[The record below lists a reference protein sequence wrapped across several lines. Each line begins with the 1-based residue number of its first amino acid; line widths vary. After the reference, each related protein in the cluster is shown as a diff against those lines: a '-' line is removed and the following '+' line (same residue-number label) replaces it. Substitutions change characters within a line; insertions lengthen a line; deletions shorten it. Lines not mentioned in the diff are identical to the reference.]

1 MDPSCLQWDAMTR
14 RAWLM
19 MAAAAALWGA
29 SYMFIKVA
37 LDDLSEGAIVCIRV
51 ALGAAVLLPLAARA
65 GALGGLR
72 GRWTW
77 LTVVALVQV
86 TVPFL
91 LITFGENHV
100 PSALAGILVA
110 SAPIFTSLLAVAFDH
125 AEQMRGWAGAGVV
138 VGIVGV
144 ALLFGVDL
152 SGDGDAIAGGLMI
165 LLASLGYAA
174 GAMLIKHRLRG
185 IAPVAVA
192 GSNMAVAAV
201 VTLPLLI
208 ASPPTAVPGTDT
220 ILSMLVL
227 GAGGTGIAF
236 LWFYTLIAELGPS
249 RASII
254 AYIAPAFSVLY
265 GALLL
270 DEAVTA
276 GTVAGLAL
284 ILAGSWLAVSGPKSH
299 PPARAGRDLSRS
311 EPSRSTAPEPARA
324 R

>member
-1 MDPSCLQWDAMTR
+1 MTR

-19 MAAAAALWGA
+19 MAATAALWGA

-65 GALGGLR
+65 GALGALR

-77 LTVVALVQV
+77 LTIVALVQV
-86 TVPFL
+86 TVPLL

-100 PSALAGILVA
+100 SSALTGILVA
-110 SAPIFTSLLAVAFDH
+110 SAPIFTALLAVAFDRT
-125 AEQMRGWAGAGVV
+125 EQMRGWAGAGIG

-152 SGDGDAIAGGLMI
+152 SGDGDAVAGGLMI
-165 LLASLGYAA
+165 LLASFGYGA
-174 GAMLIKHRLRG
+174 GAMLIKHRLKG

-192 GSNMAVAAV
+192 GSNMAFATVL
-201 VTLPLLI
+201 TLPLLI

-220 ILSMLVL
+220 IASMLVL

-236 LWFYTLIAELGPS
+236 LFFYTLIAELGPS
-249 RASII
+249 RASIV

-270 DEAVTA
+270 DEGVTA
-276 GTVAGLAL
+276 GTLAGLAL
-284 ILAGSWLAVSGPKSH
+284 ILAGSWLAVSGGPG
-299 PPARAGRDLSRS
+299 RAGRTTRS
-311 EPSRSTAPEPARA
+311 APSRSTAPAPARA